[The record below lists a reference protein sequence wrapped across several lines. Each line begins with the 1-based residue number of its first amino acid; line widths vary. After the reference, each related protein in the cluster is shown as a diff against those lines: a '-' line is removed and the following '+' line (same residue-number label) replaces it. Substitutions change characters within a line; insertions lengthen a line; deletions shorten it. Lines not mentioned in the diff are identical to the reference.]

1 MTTPPPIDLSP
12 FRILVDFLAGGYFAL
27 VSIIMQS
34 GTTSVLHRIEFAA
47 PSIGSFGLSGA
58 DDWFLPAGADPAS
71 AYGYLVMAGNNAS
84 TAFAAL
90 NLVNIGKSLA
100 DNPDEE
106 RTHLELDCFF
116 RQFTGSNRSGYM
128 RCEVYRGPLMIDVI
142 AHLNPDAIFDAL
154 GTGVDTVRTAFQYRR
169 DGHISLLAE
178 HEETITVSIT
188 EKRMRISIPVVGE
201 DHTPTFQLV

>member
-1 MTTPPPIDLSP
+1 MSTPPPIDLSP

-34 GTTSVLHRIEFAA
+34 GTTSVLHRIEFAD
-47 PSIGSFGLSGA
+47 PDIGNFGLAG
-58 DDWFLPAGADPAS
+58 DDWFLPAGSDPAS

-90 NLVNIGKSLA
+90 NLVNIGKTLA
-100 DNPDEE
+100 DNPDED

-116 RQFTGSNRSGYM
+116 RQFTGSSRSGYM
-128 RCEVYRGPLMIDVI
+128 RCEVYRGPPMADVI
-142 AHLNPDAIFDAL
+142 AHLDPDAIFAAL

-169 DGHISLLAE
+169 DGHVGLLAE
-178 HEETITVSIT
+178 HEEAITVSTT

-201 DHTPTFQLV
+201 DHTPTFQLL